1 MKRRNSVFNNYNT
14 SKYSSSSKK
23 KGTGLLNTQNEF
35 AREFFGDKTEEECE
49 EVRKK
54 NKLENEYKGKKNQSK
69 S

>member
-14 SKYSSSSKK
+14 SKYSSSVKK
-23 KGTGLLNTQNEF
+23 KHSGLLNTQDEF
-35 AREFFGDKTEEECE
+35 AREFFGENRVEECE

-54 NKLENEYKGKKNQSK
+54 NKNGNEYKDNKQRK